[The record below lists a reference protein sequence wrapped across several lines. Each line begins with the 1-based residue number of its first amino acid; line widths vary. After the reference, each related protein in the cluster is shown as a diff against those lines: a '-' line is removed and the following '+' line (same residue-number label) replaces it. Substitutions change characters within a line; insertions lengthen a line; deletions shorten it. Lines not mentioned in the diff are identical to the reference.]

1 MLKVSPMKICT
12 VCKNNKIEFF
22 LNIKNLDYWQCKRCE
37 ATILNPIHHISRNK
51 EKKHYLKH
59 NNEIDDTHYRD
70 FLSKLIKPLTDKIS
84 VNDIGLDYGCGYA
97 PALADIL
104 KKSGFNIELY
114 DPFFFKNENM
124 FFRKFDF
131 ITCSEVVEHFFKPYE
146 EFNKINSMLN
156 SPSWFAIMT
165 SFMSENHL
173 FKNWH
178 YRRDPTHVVFY
189 KKKTFKV
196 IANQRNWEIT
206 LPSNNIVIFYKK

>member
-1 MLKVSPMKICT
+1 MKICT

-22 LNIKNLDYWQCKRCE
+22 LNIENLDYWQCKLCK
-37 ATILNPIHHISRNK
+37 ATMLNPIHYISSNK

-59 NNEIDDTHYRD
+59 NNEIDDTRYRD
-70 FLSKLIKPLTDKIS
+70 FLTNLIKPLKDKIC

-104 KKSGFNIELY
+104 KKDGFNIELY
-114 DPFFFKNENM
+114 DPFFFKNENI
-124 FFRKFDF
+124 FFRKFNF

-146 EFNKINSMLN
+146 EFNKINSLLATN
-156 SPSWFAIMT
+156 SWLAIMT
-165 SFMSENHL
+165 SFMTEDYL

-189 KKKTFKV
+189 KKITFKI
-196 IANQRNWEIT
+196 IANQRDWKINF
-206 LPSNNIVIFYKK
+206 PSKNIVLFNKK